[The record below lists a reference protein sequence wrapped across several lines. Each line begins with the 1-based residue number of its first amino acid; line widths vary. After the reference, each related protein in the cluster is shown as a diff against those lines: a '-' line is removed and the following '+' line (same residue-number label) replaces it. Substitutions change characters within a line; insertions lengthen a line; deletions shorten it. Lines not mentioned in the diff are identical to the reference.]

1 MSALDCLWRF
11 SYSCRAGTLEGLFV
25 ATDAEVDAACG
36 KTVNYG
42 EVLGKHSEVSI
53 DLEPDHFERLDVDME
68 AVAKLTAVL
77 GKTLCGRNP
86 LAKIA
91 EQEREEQEADADAER
106 DD

>member
-1 MSALDCLWRF
+1 MNTLDCLWRF
-11 SYSCRAGTLEGLFV
+11 RYSCRAGTLEGLFV
-25 ATDAEVDAACG
+25 ATDAEVDKAC
-36 KTVNYG
+36 KKSVYYG
-42 EVLGKHSEVSI
+42 EVLGKHSEVEMT
-53 DLEPDHFERLDVDME
+53 LKPEHFERLDVDMT

-91 EQEREEQEADADAER
+91 EQEEEEREADADAER

>member
-25 ATDAEVDAACG
+25 ATDAEVDAAC
-36 KTVNYG
+36 KKSVYYG
-42 EVLGKHSEVSI
+42 EVLGKHSDVEI
-53 DLEPDHFERLDVDME
+53 ALRPEHFERLDVDMA

-77 GKTLCGRNP
+77 GKTLSGRNP
-86 LAKIA
+86 LARIA
-91 EQEREEQEADADAER
+91 EREEVEQEANADAER